1 MKQVLAI
8 AACLLF
14 VGQTTLA
21 VAATDDAA
29 ASNAPTAQVRA
40 VSQCNLQQRKLAKAD
55 QTRVHAANRC
65 QAEGGGLFGLTT
77 TELIVGGLVVV
88 GLGVGIYEGTKSTSP

>member
-1 MKQVLAI
+1 MLAI
-8 AACLLF
+8 AAGLLLA
-14 VGQTTLA
+14 GQTTLA
-21 VAATDDAA
+21 FATPSDALVP
-29 ASNAPTAQVRA
+29 NAPTAQVRT
-40 VSQCNLQQRKLAKAD
+40 VNQCNLQQRKLAKAD

-77 TELIVGGLVVV
+77 MELLVGGLIAV